1 MTDIT
6 LHSTLS
12 RKGKAL
18 AFERLI
24 TRFGRKLMPDELS
37 GSIRI
42 ELPSGMIATVNGESP
57 GHDAEL
63 KVNSWQV
70 LRRSMQAGANGF
82 AESYIRGEVDSSD
95 LVTLMRFF
103 AANRQPFLASGGRLF
118 SSRGLHRL
126 RHLRRANTR
135 SGSRRN
141 IAAHY
146 DLSND
151 FFRICLDDTMTYSS
165 ALFPSSETSLQ
176 AAQLNKYDRIISAL
190 DLPERATVLE
200 VGCGWGGF
208 AARLLKGS
216 DHTYRGIS
224 LSREQLRYAR
234 ARTELEGTIHPPEFA
249 YEDYR
254 DQTGQFDAIASIEMF
269 EAVGEAHWPEYFAML
284 HDRLKPGG
292 TAVIQSITIAPEIFE
307 RYRRRADF
315 IQTYIFPGGMLP
327 TAQAIRKHA
336 GDAGLTAHRVERFG
350 QDYAR
355 TLQIWRERFEDH
367 WQEVAALGFDNRF
380 RRMWRFYL
388 AYCEGGFRE
397 ELIDVEIFKF
407 RRAS

>member
-1 MTDIT
+1 M
-6 LHSTLS
+6 
-12 RKGKAL
+12 
-18 AFERLI
+18 
-24 TRFGRKLMPDELS
+24 
-37 GSIRI
+37 
-42 ELPSGMIATVNGESP
+42 PSGMVATVHGENP
-57 GHDAEL
+57 GHFAEL
-63 KVNSWQV
+63 KLNNWQV

-82 AESYIRGEVDSSD
+82 AESYIRGEVESAH
-95 LVTLMRFF
+95 LVTLVRFF
-103 AANRQPFLASGGRLF
+103 AANRKRFLASGGRLF
-118 SSRGLHRL
+118 ASRGIDRL

-151 FFRICLDDTMTYSS
+151 FFRIWLDETMTYSS
-165 ALFPSSETSLQ
+165 ALFKSSETSLQ

-190 DLPERATVLE
+190 GLPERASVLE

-208 AARLLKGS
+208 AARLLEGS
-216 DHTYRGIS
+216 DHTYHGIS

-234 ARTELEGTIHPPEFA
+234 GRTDLRDAMHPPEFV

-269 EAVGEAHWPEYFAML
+269 EAVGEANWPEYFRML

-292 TAVIQSITIAPEIFE
+292 TAVIQSITIAPEVFG

-327 TAQAIRKHA
+327 TAKAIRKHA
-336 GDAGLTAHRVERFG
+336 GDAGLTVQHLERFG
-350 QDYAR
+350 QDYSR
-355 TLQIWRERFEDH
+355 TLQIWRERFEDN
-367 WQEVAALGFDNRF
+367 WQEIAALGFDNRF

-397 ELIDVEIFKF
+397 GLIDVEIFRF
-407 RRAS
+407 RRAN